1 MSACTYKRS
10 ASMERRSKWRQ
21 AKAALT
27 FAGAGLKAT
36 GRTLKVE
43 AVDRRTT
50 RLLRA
55 CLDSPAEATIRA
67 LNEVSSAG
75 GKGLKRTAAQAQVLN
90 ASFRANPKPGDA
102 TIRAL
107 AEQCG
112 ITVRQVRTFFQ
123 NKRQRSKFCNLDGV
137 LREGREAV
145 RRNTAALERLRA
157 SNAGLQR
164 ENRGLQQSLDELNQ
178 NEGYLLVVVDSMLYD
193 LENHGELKED
203 SVEAWT
209 ILQRSG
215 YLQAAGC

>member
-1 MSACTYKRS
+1 
-10 ASMERRSKWRQ
+10 MERRSKWRQ

-90 ASFRANPKPGDA
+90 ASFRA
-102 TIRAL
+102 L

-164 ENRGLQQSLDELNQ
+164 ENRGPQQSLDE
-178 NEGYLLVVVDSMLYD
+178 
-193 LENHGELKED
+193 
-203 SVEAWT
+203 
-209 ILQRSG
+209 
-215 YLQAAGC
+215 